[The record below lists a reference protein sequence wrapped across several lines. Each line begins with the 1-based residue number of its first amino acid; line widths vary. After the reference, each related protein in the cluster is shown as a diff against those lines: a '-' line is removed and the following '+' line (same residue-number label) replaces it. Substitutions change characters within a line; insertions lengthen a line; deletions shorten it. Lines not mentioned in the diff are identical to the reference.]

1 MSTPRFAAATLAA
14 VFAIAGCR
22 SMPERGPSE
31 RAAPPV
37 DAAKT
42 TVPADDNLNA
52 TVWFQT
58 SAERDQVY
66 RQLYRAAEARLDA
79 AIADPAWDAMPR
91 HERPD
96 DPRAL
101 RKLAIIVDIDETVLD
116 NAPYQARRVAAGDE
130 YTDATWNAW
139 VAQPLSGKPGAKALP
154 GAVAFARAA
163 TARGVTVFYISNR
176 EAASAEATLK
186 ALNDA
191 GFAASPAQFLGK
203 GAETPGCTQTR
214 ASDKR
219 CRRLSVARAHRV
231 IMLFGDQ
238 LSDFLS
244 ETGDPAQRRRLA
256 ADYDDWFG
264 QRWWMLPNPMYGAWE
279 DATWSGQ
286 KPDRDGKRRAK
297 RAALDPAE

>member
-1 MSTPRFAAATLAA
+1 MSSSRFVATTLALA
-14 VFAIAGCR
+14 LFALSGCR
-22 SMPERGPSE
+22 SVPE
-31 RAAPPV
+31 RAAPPDEAV
-37 DAAKT
+37 AAAA
-42 TVPADDNLNA
+42 VPADDNLNA

-66 RQLYRAAEARLDA
+66 RQIYRAAAAQLDA
-79 AIADPAWDAMPR
+79 AIADLGWDAMPR
-91 HERPD
+91 HERKD

-130 YTDATWNAW
+130 YTSATWSAW

-154 GAVAFARAA
+154 GAAEFARTA

-176 EAASAEATLK
+176 EATSADATLK
-186 ALNDA
+186 ALRDA
-191 GFAASPAQFLGK
+191 GFPAEASQFLGK
-203 GAETPGCTQTR
+203 GTDVSGCTQSSG
-214 ASDKR
+214 SDKY
-219 CRRLSVARAHRV
+219 CRRLMVAREYRV

-244 ETGDPAQRRRLA
+244 ETGTPAKRRQLA
-256 ADYDDWFG
+256 ADYGDWFG

-279 DATWSGQ
+279 DATWSGH
-286 KPDRDGKRRAK
+286 KPADRDAKRRAK
-297 RAALDPAE
+297 RGALDPAE